1 MAAKMLKDVAVKT
14 IVKLNEGGQP
24 AEFVVIH
31 QGSPGSAYYGFEDT
45 TLILRNDIKG
55 NHVWDS
61 GNDPRYGNSD
71 ANSWLNNTSNGYLS
85 LLDPDIRNLIP
96 NVKIP
101 YVASRG
107 SYSVSS
113 GANGLSVKAFLLSMK
128 EVNLSPSQ
136 TPSIGNVLSYFS
148 NANNSTRVAK
158 LNGSASRW
166 GSRTPNNSEAGGDIG
181 GDGGFRYVYSVN
193 ASGSA
198 TSSECRESYGMRPA
212 LPMPNTLYVL
222 DDGTIPINVP
232 PTAPGSITAENVI
245 GNQQATITLTAATDP
260 DGSVASYT
268 YERQVDGG
276 GWTVFATSS
285 ALTRTDPVDDSWTT
299 VAYRAK
305 ATDNLGLSGPYAT
318 SQTYTVVHNLPPTA
332 PGSITAD
339 NVIGDQQAAITL
351 TAATDP
357 DGSVASYT
365 YERSVDGGWTAFA
378 TTGAL
383 TRTDPVD
390 DSWTTVAYRAK
401 ATDNLGLSGPYA
413 TSETYT
419 VVHNLP
425 PTAPGSIDV
434 SGVVRGENAAIT
446 LTAATDPDGTVASYI
461 YERQVDGGAWQQVA
475 QVNSLTQTD
484 TVGEDWGT
492 VAYRA
497 CAVDDLG
504 LAGPYI
510 TGETYTV
517 NSGWVTIGG
526 PAEDM
531 GSQPRR
537 FDFAFSVSVSG
548 VASVDA
554 ITVSVARDGT
564 QVYSGT
570 PSAGAK
576 ISVPIDARLLGAGE
590 HVIEVQASKD
600 DYLPASRRYSFTVPA
615 ATIPDGGYGA
625 ISQASDG
632 KTMFYTTLAQ
642 RCIGTG
648 GVDIQAQVNALAAR
662 VKTLEG

>member
-1 MAAKMLKDVAVKT
+1 MAVQRLGDVAVGT
-14 IVKLNEGGQP
+14 VVKLNEGGKP
-24 AEFVVIH
+24 VNYIVVQQGKPSSLYDDSCDGTWVLMQDIH
-31 QGSPGSAYYGFEDT
+31 STRQWDGSN
-45 TLILRNDIKG
+45 NDYK
-55 NHVWDS
+55 
-61 GNDPRYGNSD
+61 NSD
-71 ANSWLNNTSNGYLS
+71 IHSWLNGTFLNLFDAN
-85 LLDPDIRNLIP
+85 IREAIKQ
-96 NVKIP
+96 VKIP
-101 YVASRG
+101 YHNGTGSSGSVA
-107 SYSVSS
+107 S
-113 GANGLSVKAFLLSMK
+113 GANGLSCKIFLLSGYELGWTK
-128 EVNLSPSQ
+128 SDN
-136 TPSIGNVLSYFS
+136 SYFPQDG
-148 NANNSTRVAK
+148 AK
-158 LNGSASRW
+158 LDYFTAGTGSAANKKRIAKFNGSATYWWTRSPYMTDSNGVW
-166 GSRTPNNSEAGGDIG
+166 GVNSVGSYDGDW
-181 GDGGFRYVYSVN
+181 YYYN
-193 ASGSA
+193 
-198 TSSECRESYGMRPA
+198 TYGVRPA
-212 LPMPNTLYVL
+212 FVLPSTLSVS
-222 DDGTIPINVP
+222 DDGTLTTNAP
-232 PTAPGSITAENVI
+232 PTAPGSIEATNVVT
-245 GNQQATITLTAATDP
+245 GGSATVTITAATDP

-276 GWTVFATSS
+276 GWTAFATTS

-305 ATDNLGLSGPYAT
+305 ATDNLGLSGPYA
-318 SQTYTVVHNLPPTA
+318 N
-332 PGSITAD
+332 
-339 NVIGDQQAAITL
+339 
-351 TAATDP
+351 
-357 DGSVASYT
+357 
-365 YERSVDGGWTAFA
+365 
-378 TTGAL
+378 
-383 TRTDPVD
+383 
-390 DSWTTVAYRAK
+390 
-401 ATDNLGLSGPYA
+401 
-413 TSETYT
+413 SETYT

-425 PTAPGSIDV
+425 PTAPGSIAV

-475 QVNSLTQTD
+475 QVNSLAQTD

-497 CAVDDLG
+497 CAVDNLG
-504 LAGPYI
+504 LAGPCI

-564 QVYSGT
+564 RIYSGT

-576 ISVPIDARLLGAGE
+576 ISVPVDARLLGAGE

-600 DYLPASRRYSFTVPA
+600 DYLPASRRYTFTVPA
-615 ATIPDGGYGA
+615 VTIPDGGYGA

-648 GVDIQAQVNALAAR
+648 GVDIQAQVDALTAR

>member
-1 MAAKMLKDVAVKT
+1 MAVQRLGDVAVGT
-14 IVKLNEGGQP
+14 VVKVKESGKQ
-24 AEFVVIH
+24 AEFIVIQ
-31 QGSPGSAYYGFEDT
+31 QGSPSSAYVGFDNGTVLFRKAIHSKGIYGSSNNYSSSQ
-45 TLILRNDIKG
+45 L
-55 NHVWDS
+55 
-61 GNDPRYGNSD
+61 
-71 ANSWLNNTSNGYLS
+71 NSWSNGTYLNTI
-85 LLDPDIRNLIP
+85 DENIRNQILS
-96 NVKIP
+96 VKIP
-101 YVASRG
+101 YRPGRG
-107 SYSVSS
+107 TSTTVSS
-113 GANGLSVKAFLLSMK
+113 GNNGLSCKVFSLSVT
-128 EVNLSPSQ
+128 ELNQ
-136 TPSIGNVLSYFS
+136 TSIGNAQEGVALEYFKTDS
-148 NANNSTRVAK
+148 DSENKWAK
-158 LNGSASRW
+158 GDHWWLRSPVTDRDYTDYAHYVDDYGGINGSAGANRS
-166 GSRTPNNSEAGGDIG
+166 T
-181 GDGGFRYVYSVN
+181 YSN
-193 ASGSA
+193 GR
-198 TSSECRESYGMRPA
+198 CPA
-212 LPMPNTLYVL
+212 FVLPQSLYVQ
-222 DDGTIPINVP
+222 DDGTIITNAP
-232 PTAPGSITAENVI
+232 PTAPGSITADNVI
-245 GNQQATITLTAATDP
+245 GNQQAAITLTAATDP

-276 GWTVFATSS
+276 GWTVFATTS

-332 PGSITAD
+332 PGSIAVT
-339 NVIGDQQAAITL
+339 
-351 TAATDP
+351 
-357 DGSVASYT
+357 
-365 YERSVDGGWTAFA
+365 
-378 TTGAL
+378 
-383 TRTDPVD
+383 
-390 DSWTTVAYRAK
+390 
-401 ATDNLGLSGPYA
+401 
-413 TSETYT
+413 
-419 VVHNLP
+419 
-425 PTAPGSIDV
+425 
-434 SGVVRGENAAIT
+434 GVVRGENAAIT

-461 YERQVDGGAWQQVA
+461 FERQVDGGAWQQVA

-484 TVGEDWGT
+484 TIGEDWGT

-497 CAVDDLG
+497 CAVDNLG

-531 GSQPRR
+531 GRQPRR

-564 QVYSGT
+564 RIYSGT

-576 ISVPIDARLLGAGE
+576 ISVPVDARLLGAGE

-600 DYLPASRRYSFTVPA
+600 DYLPASRRYTFTVPA

-648 GVDIQAQVNALAAR
+648 GVDIQAQVDALTAR

>member
-260 DGSVASYT
+260 RRLCGVLHLRAPGGRRRMDRICYVQRSDPDRPCR
-268 YERQVDGG
+268 RQLDH
-276 GWTVFATSS
+276 
-285 ALTRTDPVDDSWTT
+285 R
-299 VAYRAK
+299 
-305 ATDNLGLSGPYAT
+305 GLSGKGNRQSGAFRPLCH
-318 SQTYTVVHNLPPTA
+318 Q
-332 PGSITAD
+332 
-339 NVIGDQQAAITL
+339 
-351 TAATDP
+351 P
-357 DGSVASYT
+357 D
-365 YERSVDGGWTAFA
+365 
-378 TTGAL
+378 L
-383 TRTDPVD
+383 
-390 DSWTTVAYRAK
+390 
-401 ATDNLGLSGPYA
+401 
-413 TSETYT
+413 
-419 VVHNLP
+419 H
-425 PTAPGSIDV
+425 
-434 SGVVRGENAAIT
+434 
-446 LTAATDPDGTVASYI
+446 
-461 YERQVDGGAWQQVA
+461 GGAQFA
-475 QVNSLTQTD
+475 PPPPPAPSRQT
-484 TVGEDWGT
+484 
-492 VAYRA
+492 
-497 CAVDDLG
+497 
-504 LAGPYI
+504 
-510 TGETYTV
+510 
-517 NSGWVTIGG
+517 
-526 PAEDM
+526 M
-531 GSQPRR
+531 
-537 FDFAFSVSVSG
+537 
-548 VASVDA
+548 
-554 ITVSVARDGT
+554 
-564 QVYSGT
+564 
-570 PSAGAK
+570 
-576 ISVPIDARLLGAGE
+576 
-590 HVIEVQASKD
+590 
-600 DYLPASRRYSFTVPA
+600 
-615 ATIPDGGYGA
+615 
-625 ISQASDG
+625 
-632 KTMFYTTLAQ
+632 
-642 RCIGTG
+642 
-648 GVDIQAQVNALAAR
+648 
-662 VKTLEG
+662 

>member
-1 MAAKMLKDVAVKT
+1 MAVQRLGDVAVGT
-14 IVKLNEGGQP
+14 VVKLNESGDS
-24 AEFVVIH
+24 AEFVVVQH
-31 QGSPGSAYYGFEDT
+31 GSPSSAYVGLDNN
-45 TLILRNDIKG
+45 TLVRRKDIQSNKKYYNQLASNGDRKNDWPGCDLNK
-55 NHVWDS
+55 
-61 GNDPRYGNSD
+61 
-71 ANSWLNNTSNGYLS
+71 WLNNDSTGYLS
-85 LLDPDIRNLIP
+85 LLDPDIRNVIP
-96 NVKIP
+96 NIKIP
-101 YVASRG
+101 YAVGNGNGTVR
-107 SYSVSS
+107 S
-113 GANGLSVKAFLLSMK
+113 GANGYECKVFILSVAECNAEEDYSST
-128 EVNLSPSQ
+128 VG
-136 TPSIGNVLSYFS
+136 TVLEYYK
-148 NANNSTRVAK
+148 NASNSTRSIK
-158 LNGSASRW
+158 F
-166 GSRTPNNSEAGGDIG
+166 NNI
-181 GDGGFRYVYSVN
+181 
-193 ASGSA
+193 ASGYWTRSPQNNWSHGPSGYSYVG
-198 TSSECRESYGMRPA
+198 TRITRTGTPDGESPLSSIGCVPVFA
-212 LPMPNTLYVL
+212 LPGSVFVL
-222 DDGTIPINVP
+222 SDGTLTTNQP
-232 PTAPGSITAENVI
+232 PTAPGSITADNVI
-245 GNQQATITLTAATDP
+245 GNQQAAITLTAATDP

-276 GWTVFATSS
+276 GWTVFATTS

-305 ATDNLGLSGPYAT
+305 ATDNLGLSGPYAA

-332 PGSITAD
+332 PGSIAVT
-339 NVIGDQQAAITL
+339 
-351 TAATDP
+351 
-357 DGSVASYT
+357 
-365 YERSVDGGWTAFA
+365 
-378 TTGAL
+378 
-383 TRTDPVD
+383 
-390 DSWTTVAYRAK
+390 
-401 ATDNLGLSGPYA
+401 
-413 TSETYT
+413 
-419 VVHNLP
+419 
-425 PTAPGSIDV
+425 
-434 SGVVRGENAAIT
+434 GVVRGENAAIT

-497 CAVDDLG
+497 CAVDNLG
-504 LAGPYI
+504 LAGPCI

-531 GSQPRR
+531 GRQPRR

-564 QVYSGT
+564 QIYSGT

-576 ISVPIDARLLGAGE
+576 ISVPVDARLLGAGE

-600 DYLPASRRYSFTVPA
+600 DYLPASRRYTFTVPA
-615 ATIPDGGYGA
+615 VTIPDGGYGA

-648 GVDIQAQVNALAAR
+648 GVDIQAQVDALTAR